1 MKLSE
6 IFGKSISYYDE
17 FNGDR
22 KSVKISCISSTED
35 NKHIC
40 FSGMGRWGKEI
51 KIYVPIEVVDYLITS
66 RVASTAHEIDHCT
79 CLTTWTIFDTL

>member
-6 IFGKSISYYDE
+6 LFGKSISYYDE

-35 NKHIC
+35 NKNIC
-40 FSGMGRWGKEI
+40 FSGIDRCGKEK
-51 KIYVPIEVVDYLITS
+51 KIYVPIELVDYLMKS
-66 RVASTAHEIDHCT
+66 RVASTTHEIDHCI
-79 CLTTWTIFDTL
+79 CLATWTIFDTL